1 MSELIAKEYE
11 GRSSF
16 TEAEPGLHTAICYR
30 VVDLGTQKQEFNGEV
45 SYKHQVLVTW
55 ELPSQTTE
63 EDTPLTIGKFYN
75 LSLHEKSNLGADL
88 TSWRGRAFTATER
101 QGFDVSKLIGV
112 PCTLNIIQDNNSRS
126 KVKTVLPA
134 SGDIPGQHHD
144 SVFFSLTD
152 FQKGNRDI
160 FNDLPEGLRK
170 IILRC
175 KELEDMNVDMGDGGN
190 DIPVADL
197 DEQVPF

>member
-1 MSELIAKEYE
+1 
-11 GRSSF
+11 
-16 TEAEPGLHTAICYR
+16 
-30 VVDLGTQKQEFNGEV
+30 
-45 SYKHQVLVTW
+45 
-55 ELPSQTTE
+55 
-63 EDTPLTIGKFYN
+63 
-75 LSLHEKSNLGADL
+75 
-88 TSWRGRAFTATER
+88 ATER

-144 SVFFSLTD
+144 SVFFSLAD

>member
-55 ELPSQTTE
+55 ELPSQTTD
-63 EDTPLTIGKFYN
+63 EDIPLTIGKFYN

-160 FNDLPEGLRK
+160 FNDLPFC
-170 IILRC
+170 I
-175 KELEDMNVDMGDGGN
+175 
-190 DIPVADL
+190 
-197 DEQVPF
+197 